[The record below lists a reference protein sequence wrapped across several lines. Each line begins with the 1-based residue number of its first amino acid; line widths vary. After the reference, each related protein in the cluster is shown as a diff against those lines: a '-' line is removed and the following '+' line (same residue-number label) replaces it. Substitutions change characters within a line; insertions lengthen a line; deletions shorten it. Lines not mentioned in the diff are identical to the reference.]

1 MKKET
6 VEKASKLLDEIKELK
21 RINEPMFDKHIS
33 HFEFVAHYGELADYE
48 KIEVPERYTKL
59 MKEMLVQII
68 ESMEKELEMLDD
80 KIDLD
85 VIRKQ
90 HSENKLLQKCR
101 EFVNDVLK
109 NKCAWKAQSGRE
121 NLKRN

>member
-33 HFEFVAHYGELADYE
+33 HFEFVAHYGELSDYE
-48 KIEVPERYTKL
+48 KLQIPERYTKM
-59 MKEMLVQII
+59 MKDVVSQIV

-80 KIDLD
+80 DIDLHT
-85 VIRKQ
+85 IKQ
-90 HSENKLLQKCR
+90 EHSKNKLLQKCK

-109 NKCAWKAQSGRE
+109 K
-121 NLKRN
+121 